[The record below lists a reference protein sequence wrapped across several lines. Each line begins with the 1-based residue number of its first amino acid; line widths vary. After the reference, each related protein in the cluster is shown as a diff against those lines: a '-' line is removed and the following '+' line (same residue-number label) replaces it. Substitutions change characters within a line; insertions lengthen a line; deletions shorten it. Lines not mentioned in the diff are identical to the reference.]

1 MVAVPVVVT
10 APFIAVAAMLAAA
23 AVAEV
28 AAVAAAV
35 VAGDKLIPIEATCLF
50 IPPQKK
56 QGVHMQEEPLGGG
69 GVPVVASLQH

>member
-50 IPPQKK
+50 HALFKSPRNKT
-56 QGVHMQEEPLGGG
+56 GG
-69 GVPVVASLQH
+69 ACA